1 MSVYAVPVASRY
13 LFIAEIHL
21 NMNMIA
27 IVTLMLKK
35 RFNISYYLGRLF
47 GPKSSQKRNLFL
59 LDFIPLS
66 VVFISV

>member
-27 IVTLMLKK
+27 IATMMLTKQ
-35 RFNISYYLGRLF
+35 FNISYYLGRLF
-47 GPKSSQKRNLFL
+47 GPKSSSK
-59 LDFIPLS
+59 I
-66 VVFISV
+66 